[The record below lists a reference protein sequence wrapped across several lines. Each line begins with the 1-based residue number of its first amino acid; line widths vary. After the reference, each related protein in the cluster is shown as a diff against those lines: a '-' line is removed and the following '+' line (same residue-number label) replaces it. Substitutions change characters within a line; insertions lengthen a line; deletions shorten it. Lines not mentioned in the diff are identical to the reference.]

1 MNPRVKHRFFAA
13 VERTAAAAK
22 VPAAVGAALA
32 EPAAAAPAL
41 VRSPERETRFP
52 AETLAVAPVAGALPG
67 AARREIE
74 VEPAALL
81 VEAAAEG
88 TAE

>member
-1 MNPRVKHRFFAA
+1 MNPRSSAAA

-41 VRSPERETRFP
+41 VVSPERETRFP
-52 AETLAVAPVAGALPG
+52 AETLPD
-67 AARREIE
+67 AARRGIE
-74 VEPAALL
+74 VEPAARF
-81 VEAAAEG
+81 VEPVAEG
-88 TAE
+88 TSA